1 MRSFQTKQSVNKINV
16 SDGLFKQVTQQ
27 NLPQI
32 RKQAVR
38 NTNVIAPGPSR
49 NCPKHVS
56 HQSPREI
63 VGSNDMVH
71 NYYLEKAK
79 KSAQLQKDKEVNG
92 KPSMIH
98 PVRLPNTANGCKPKP
113 RNWQASMSSRV
124 SNKDVHLGEHRK
136 QKPFLKFNELQ
147 CPTCKKCLYSANHD
161 ECVLEYLSR
170 LNTRASAQNKDA
182 KSHKTTKR
190 YMPVEKSSA
199 SKKPERQI
207 PTGHRFSNK
216 KTTTV
221 PEKTMNPRS
230 CLRWKPTGRIFSNVR
245 LRWIPTGKLLNS
257 CTGKVDS
264 EPTHGSI
271 VDIPHIQACKQT
283 LGLSAGTSFN
293 GQKQQRIDITADALY
308 NEKQENL
315 RVCSDLAP
323 QRQMV
328 SAENNTSGP
337 VPQFKFKA
345 GSKSCSLSKQDSY
358 ITTRV
363 GITIPPSHSNA
374 EDNSHK
380 VVRLGIN
387 PMIQPEPEDLPKDN
401 PKLEIASS
409 LVAEVSSALA
419 LLVLRRLGSI
429 FTSVYAAK
437 LKRIVSLLEGLQGGK
452 KIALCQKYLYP
463 THQNSEGDPGH
474 GKPQHQQ
481 LLSVKKE
488 DRRSYG
494 LGDVDPSGKGYPP
507 EQPEERFS
515 KETYHPLG
523 VIDLRVTM
531 REAGRNKMVL
541 MEFLIVKC
549 RSPYNVIIG
558 RTRMRSLEAVGST
571 IHSMIKFPT
580 NQGIVTIETSR
591 EALWKCRQ
599 LERVQGWWKEVQ
611 WRQREEQMSRI
622 REQAILRTK
631 SSSGHWPNQGLMPLE
646 ETWDKENTEEILT
659 ISQER
664 QN

>member
-1 MRSFQTKQSVNKINV
+1 MKAQFDKPVRMRIHIDTSDSWANKFARWGRDSGLLKRRVDQNLDKGHSETYNYTYKTVFIDTFKTHPKPYLDQLGMRLRRLGRNVEKNELKKLIENCKGKSVETQFNKPSVVRQPNAQRIPKPSVLGKPTPFSNSPEMRSFQTKQSVNKTNV

-56 HQSPREI
+56 HQSPREK

-92 KPSMIH
+92 KPSMID
-98 PVRLPNTANGCKPKP
+98 PARLPNTANGCKPKP

-136 QKPFLKFNELQ
+136 QKPFLKFNDLQ

-170 LNTRASAQNKDA
+170 LNPRASAQNKDA

-221 PEKTMNPRS
+221 PEKTMTPRS
-230 CLRWKPTGRIFSNVR
+230 CLSWKPTGRIFKTIG
-245 LRWIPTGKLLNS
+245 LRWVPTGKIFAFS
-257 CTGKVDS
+257 TSKVDS

-315 RVCSDLAP
+315 RVWLLKFLISKK
-323 QRQMV
+323 
-328 SAENNTSGP
+328 P
-337 VPQFKFKA
+337 VPEWPSVFMAMTSVHISSGLVLHQMTSDHNRSEL
-345 GSKSCSLSKQDSY
+345 GIQV
-358 ITTRV
+358 TTNE
-363 GITIPPSHSNA
+363 HNA
-374 EDNSHK
+374 EDNRSTVVCFQDNDK
-380 VVRLGIN
+380 VMEHVGQDTRSQDG
-387 PMIQPEPEDLPKDN
+387 KD
-401 PKLEIASS
+401 
-409 LVAEVSSALA
+409 
-419 LLVLRRLGSI
+419 R
-429 FTSVYAAK
+429 
-437 LKRIVSLLEGLQGGK
+437 
-452 KIALCQKYLYP
+452 
-463 THQNSEGDPGH
+463 
-474 GKPQHQQ
+474 
-481 LLSVKKE
+481 
-488 DRRSYG
+488 
-494 LGDVDPSGKGYPP
+494 
-507 EQPEERFS
+507 
-515 KETYHPLG
+515 
-523 VIDLRVTM
+523 
-531 REAGRNKMVL
+531 
-541 MEFLIVKC
+541 
-549 RSPYNVIIG
+549 
-558 RTRMRSLEAVGST
+558 
-571 IHSMIKFPT
+571 
-580 NQGIVTIETSR
+580 
-591 EALWKCRQ
+591 
-599 LERVQGWWKEVQ
+599 
-611 WRQREEQMSRI
+611 
-622 REQAILRTK
+622 
-631 SSSGHWPNQGLMPLE
+631 
-646 ETWDKENTEEILT
+646 
-659 ISQER
+659 
-664 QN
+664 